1 MKGDFSRRTFDKEKH
16 YSSVLMQQGRVQV
29 DSDWNEQ
36 QAIHQYRHETQT
48 GDAIGRCGAPK
59 NEHDGGF
66 EIEATLDGSDLRIS
80 EGRIYVDGILCENDR
95 DNATLSKQDD
105 LPMKEEDL
113 AGLALPLAAGRYLV
127 YLGVWQRHITAIDDP
142 DIREKALGGPDTATR
157 VKTVWQVKLH
167 PVESDAECSTLGSW
181 KPDATGSGKLS
192 VQTVSTGTDI
202 GHCVLPPT
210 AGFSRLENQLYRVEI
225 HRGTDPND
233 PTVKPTFKWSR
244 DNGSVVTSIIPV
256 NGQAIDGQTIRV
268 HDMGRDEVIGFAHDQ
283 WVEILDDRMEL
294 ADQRGHLVQIDTV
307 NPATRE
313 ITIKTATPLPVI
325 DETRH
330 PKLRRWDQSGATAT
344 ADGVEITTDEMPLEG
359 GIEVQFSGGTYR
371 SGDYWLIPAR
381 AAISTETGSIEW
393 EGLQSPHGIHH
404 HYCPLAL
411 VDFDGSKF
419 SLNSDCRHLFPPLTD
434 ITAGD
439 VRFDNN
445 ICQLPNAE
453 TVQDALNGLCQ
464 QRGGGCTLVVTP
476 GSGWEAIFDRIADEQ
491 DARVCFHVGEYLLDE
506 PITLANKGHL
516 TICGCGA
523 GTRIIA
529 SKAETVFE
537 FEGCKSVVVRDL
549 YAKSGVTG
557 SGKGGQLKHLN
568 GTLTFSACPKVTV
581 ENVELKCGAGA
592 ERAASCISVRD
603 SAEYARGTEGRLIY
617 ADGRPVYFE
626 ESPIYVDRRRFVA
639 EPRTGIAERVTTRP
653 SVRNAT
659 EYMAEA
665 RDVAELDRI
674 ADERP
679 IYVARRSFSVK
690 PVASVRIR
698 NCDLHIGHQQVGVL
712 LVNVLRAY
720 VEDNV
725 LQVSKKP
732 GSLSMS
738 VLLQNTKYRSAV
750 RSLMIREAELGRP
763 DDDDDVILAHDV
775 VGISA
780 GEDSVWF
787 KTDPSLV
794 AVWENWIKR
803 NPPKGVQND
812 RDLLRHIKNV
822 ADQVL
827 LNRGVPGTGNQRV
840 VGFEDWY
847 NKLNSQNP
855 AVGSQGIVVGG
866 SIAKDIHILHNSI
879 RGVLQGVHIGVSH
892 HVVNATT
899 PELYAVA
906 GTDHLVDRGIG
917 VIRHA
922 VPYTTSITRDMAEA
936 VPIASSGIR
945 ANRRVVTGSYDMAG
959 TVQIVGNNILVPLS
973 PAARE
978 RHGIFVGNCD
988 SLIIQDN
995 YASVQR
1001 FPVTSMAAIDGIR
1014 IYGHLG
1020 RMMVVRQN
1028 HLVGTTVG
1036 IRVVPLIV
1044 AGTGHGRPQ
1053 WVVTDNIAPNAR
1065 NAVIAP
1071 SSVRGRSDNYA

>member
-36 QAIHQYRHETQT
+36 QAIHQHHHETRT
-48 GDAIGRCGAPK
+48 GDTIGRCGAPK
-59 NEHDGGF
+59 NEHGGGF
-66 EIEATLDGSDLRIS
+66 EIKAIDDGSDLNIS

-95 DNATLSKQDD
+95 NNTTLSKQDD
-105 LPMKEEDL
+105 LPMKEGDL
-113 AGLALPLAAGRYLV
+113 AGLTLPLAAGRYLV
-127 YLGVWQRHITAIDDP
+127 YLDVWQRHITAIDDP

-157 VKTVWQVKLH
+157 AKTVWQVKLY
-167 PVESDAECSTLGSW
+167 PVASDAECSTLNPAW

-192 VQTVSTGTDI
+192 AQTVSTATDT
-202 GHCVLPPT
+202 GPCVLPPT
-210 AGFSRLENQLYRVEI
+210 AGFSRLENQLYRVEV
-225 HRGTDPND
+225 HKGTDPED

-244 DNGSVVTSIIPV
+244 DNGSVVTSITSV
-256 NGQAIDGQTIRV
+256 NDQILTVKDT
-268 HDMGRDEVIGFAHDQ
+268 GRDEVLGFARDQ

-294 ADQRGHLVQIDTV
+294 ADQRGHIVQIDTV

-313 ITIKTATPLPVI
+313 IIIKTATPLPVI

-330 PKLRRWDQSGATAT
+330 PKLRRWDQSGAIAT
-344 ADGVEITTDEMPLEG
+344 AEGVEITTDWMPLED
-359 GIEVQFSGGTYR
+359 GIEVQFSGDTYR

-381 AAISTETGSIEW
+381 TAISTETGSIEW
-393 EGLQSPHGIHH
+393 EGVQSPHGSHH

-411 VDFDGSKF
+411 VDFDDSKF

-445 ICQLPNAE
+445 ICQLPNTE
-453 TVQDALNGLCQ
+453 TVQDALNSLCH

-476 GSGWEAIFDRIADEQ
+476 GSGWEAIFDRIIDEQ
-491 DARVCFHVGEYLLDE
+491 DARVCFQAGDYLLDE
-506 PITLANKGHL
+506 PITLTNKGHL

-523 GTRIIA
+523 GTRIMA
-529 SKAETVFE
+529 SKDEMVFG
-537 FEGCKSVVVRDL
+537 FEDCKSVVVRDL
-549 YAKSGVTG
+549 YAESGVTG

-617 ADGRPVYFE
+617 ADGRPVYYE
-626 ESPIYVDRRRFVA
+626 ESPIYVGRRRFVA
-639 EPRTGIAERVTTRP
+639 EPRTVIAERVTTRP
-653 SVRNAT
+653 GVRNVA

-665 RDVAELDRI
+665 RDVVELDRS
-674 ADERP
+674 ADEHA
-679 IYVARRSFSVK
+679 IHVEGGGFSVE

-738 VLLQNTKYRSAV
+738 VLLQNKKNRSAV
-750 RSLMIREAELGRP
+750 RSLMIREAELGSP
-763 DDDDDVILAHDV
+763 EDDDVFLAHDV

-780 GEDSVWF
+780 GKGSVWF

-794 AVWENWIKR
+794 AVWENWIER

-827 LNRGVPGTGNQRV
+827 LNRGVLGTGNQ
-840 VGFEDWY
+840 GFDGFKDWY

-892 HVVNATT
+892 HIVNVTT
-899 PELYAVA
+899 PEIYEV
-906 GTDHLVDRGIG
+906 
-917 VIRHA
+917 
-922 VPYTTSITRDMAEA
+922 
-936 VPIASSGIR
+936 
-945 ANRRVVTGSYDMAG
+945 AG
-959 TVQIVGNNILVPLS
+959 TVQIVGNNILVLLS

-988 SLIIQDN
+988 SLIVQNN
-995 YASVQR
+995 YASVRR
-1001 FPVTSMAAIDGIR
+1001 FSVTSQASIEGIR

-1020 RMMVVRQN
+1020 RMMIVRQN
-1028 HLVGTTVG
+1028 HLVGATVG
-1036 IRVVPLIV
+1036 IRVVPLTV
-1044 AGTGHGRPQ
+1044 AGTGQGRRSQ
-1053 WVVTDNIAPNAR
+1053 WVVTDNVAPNAR
-1065 NAVIAP
+1065 NAVLAP
-1071 SSVRGRSDNYA
+1071 PSVRGIADNYV

>member
-16 YSSVLMQQGRVQV
+16 YNSVLMQQGRVQV

-36 QAIHQYRHETQT
+36 QAIHQYGNETRT
-48 GDAIGRCGAPK
+48 GDTIGRCGAPK
-59 NEHDGGF
+59 NEHGGGF
-66 EIEATLDGSDLRIS
+66 EIEATLDGSDLKIS
-80 EGRIYVDGILCENDR
+80 EGRIYVEGILCENDR
-95 DNATLSKQDD
+95 SGATLKKQED
-105 LPMKEEDL
+105 LPMKSGDL
-113 AGLALPLAAGRYLV
+113 AGLTLPLAAGRYLV
-127 YLGVWQRHITAIDDP
+127 YLDVWQRHITAIDDP
-142 DIREKALGGPDTATR
+142 DIRETALGGPDTATR
-157 VKTVWQVKLH
+157 AKTVWQVKLH
-167 PVESDAECSTLGSW
+167 PDPVAADAECNTIGSGW

-192 VQTVSTGTDI
+192 AQTVSTAADTGP
-202 GHCVLPPT
+202 CVLPPT
-210 AGFSRLENQLYRVEI
+210 AGFSRLENQLYRVEV
-225 HRGTDPND
+225 HRGTDQND
-233 PTVKPTFKWSR
+233 PTVNPTFKWSR
-244 DNGSVVTSIIPV
+244 DNGSVVTSITSV
-256 NGQAIDGQTIRV
+256 SGQTLIV
-268 HDMGRDEVIGFAHDQ
+268 QDTGRDEVIGFAHDQ

-313 ITIKTATPLPVI
+313 IMIKTATPLPVI

-344 ADGVEITTDEMPLEG
+344 ADGVEITTDEMLLEG

-381 AAISTETGSIEW
+381 AAISTETGGIEW
-393 EGLQSPHGIHH
+393 EGVQSPHGIHH

-411 VDFDGSKF
+411 VDFDDSKF

-434 ITAGD
+434 IAAGD

-445 ICQLPNAE
+445 TCQLPNAE

-476 GSGWEAIFDRIADEQ
+476 GSGWEAIFDRIVDEQ

-506 PITLANKGHL
+506 PVTLTNKGHL

-529 SKAETVFE
+529 SKAEMVFE
-537 FEGCKSVVVRDL
+537 FEGCKSVVVQDL
-549 YAKSGVTG
+549 YAESGVTG
-557 SGKGGQLKHLN
+557 SGNGGQLKHLN

-603 SAEYARGTEGRLIY
+603 SAEYARGEGRLIY
-617 ADGRPVYFE
+617 ADGRPIYYE
-626 ESPIYVDRRRFVA
+626 ESPIYVERSRFVA
-639 EPRTGIAERVTTRP
+639 EPRTVIAKRVTTRP
-653 SVRNAT
+653 GVRNAA

-665 RDVAELDRI
+665 RDVAELDRS

-679 IYVARRSFSVK
+679 IYVERRSFSVE

-725 LQVSKKP
+725 LHVSKKP
-732 GSLSMS
+732 KNLFLS
-738 VLLQNTKYRSAV
+738 VLLENRRYRSAV
-750 RSLMIREAELGRP
+750 QSLMIHEPELGNLER
-763 DDDDDVILAHDV
+763 DNVAHDV

-780 GEDSVWF
+780 GKGSVWF

-794 AVWENWIKR
+794 EVWGNWIER

-812 RDLLRHIKNV
+812 RDLLFHIKNV

-827 LNRGVPGTGNQRV
+827 LNRGVLGTGNQKFV
-840 VGFEDWY
+840 EFEGWY

-892 HVVNATT
+892 HVVNVTT
-899 PELYAVA
+899 PE
-906 GTDHLVDRGIG
+906 I
-917 VIRHA
+917 
-922 VPYTTSITRDMAEA
+922 
-936 VPIASSGIR
+936 
-945 ANRRVVTGSYDMAG
+945 YDMAG

-973 PAARE
+973 PVARG

-988 SLIIQDN
+988 SLIIQNN

-1001 FPVTSMAAIDGIR
+1001 FPVTSKVSIDGIR
-1014 IYGHLG
+1014 IHGHLG
-1020 RMMVVRQN
+1020 RMMIVRQN
-1028 HLVGTTVG
+1028 HLVGTTTG
-1036 IRVVPLIV
+1036 IRVVPLSG
-1044 AGTGHGRPQ
+1044 AEHGTPQ
-1053 WVVTDNIAPNAR
+1053 WIVTDNVAPNAR